1 VLAIDLG
8 SDPKNIQPQA
18 GGHSL
23 ARESLLYSAAL
34 SQGRAP
40 QPANGLLQ
48 RRFLMR
54 INRFITT
61 LITLI
66 FLGTSLLAPA
76 QAAMIDTQ
84 NYMQSVD
91 REANLAIIDLAL
103 LRDDVQQQLTK
114 MGVSQDDAR
123 LRVANLPDQDVARL
137 AEKIETMPAGG
148 GLLALVGAVF
158 IVLLILEVTG
168 VIDIFSKID

>member
-1 VLAIDLG
+1 MLR
-8 SDPKNIQPQA
+8 SPQMDYCK
-18 GGHSL
+18 GD
-23 ARESLLYSAAL
+23 
-34 SQGRAP
+34 
-40 QPANGLLQ
+40 
-48 RRFLMR
+48 FLMR
-54 INRFITT
+54 INQFFTT
-61 LITLI
+61 FITLI
-66 FLGTSLLAPA
+66 FLGTSLLVPA
-76 QAAMIDTQ
+76 QAAMIGTQ

-91 REANLAIIDLAL
+91 REANLAIIDLAM